1 MLANLRAL
9 RTANK
14 YFAFRSV
21 HKSKIDVLNDDFSI
35 AFIRNGLK
43 ERLQERQTERI
54 LTDNDDYGRTFP
66 ALDDYDI
73 FDAETK
79 QILLESMAISHKK
92 N

>member
-9 RTANK
+9 RTTRK
-14 YFAFRSV
+14 YFAFRTV
-21 HKSKIDVLNDDFSI
+21 HKSKIDDDFSI
-35 AFIRNGLK
+35 AFIQNGLK
-43 ERLQERQTERI
+43 ERLQERQLEKS
-54 LTDNDDYGRTFP
+54 LPDNDDYGRTFP

-79 QILLESMAISHKK
+79 QILQESMAISHKK